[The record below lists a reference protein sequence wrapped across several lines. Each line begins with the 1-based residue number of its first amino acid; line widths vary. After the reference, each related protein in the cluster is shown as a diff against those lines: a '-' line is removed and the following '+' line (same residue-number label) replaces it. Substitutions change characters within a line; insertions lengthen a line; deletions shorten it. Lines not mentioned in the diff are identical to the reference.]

1 MTPLATNLPTGRR
14 GQLLAVGLTVV
25 TLALAWAGLA
35 SPLLGWYAER
45 QDRLEQRQTLAAHM
59 AAVAATAPALQRQ
72 MEAGTGDTRPALLTG
87 TTEAIAGAELQQRL
101 QELSERAAVRMTS
114 AEVLAAEQSGAF
126 RRIRV
131 HVAVSG
137 PWGRLVSLFSAID
150 GATPHMLVSEM
161 QIGQSR
167 SVTTS
172 PVKPLDASFTVV
184 ALYAGADGPR

>member
-1 MTPLATNLPTGRR
+1 MTSLATGLPTGRR
-14 GQLLAVGLTVV
+14 GQAFALGLAIVL
-25 TLALAWAGLA
+25 LALAWAGLV
-35 SPLLGWYAER
+35 SPLLGWYAAR
-45 QDRLEQRQTLAAHM
+45 QDRLEQRQTLVAHM
-59 AAVAATAPALQRQ
+59 AMLAATAPALQRQ
-72 MEAGTGDTRPALLTG
+72 MDAGNADTRPALLTG

-137 PWGRLVSLFSAID
+137 PWARLVGLFSAID
-150 GATPHMLVSEM
+150 QATPHMLVSEM

-172 PVKPLDASFTVV
+172 PVKLLDAAFTVV
-184 ALYAGADGPR
+184 ALYAGQDAPK